1 MMDLFATHTW
11 VLAQEGS
18 EAAVNVIENALQL
31 TQSTIESWNDTW
43 AQTITPS
50 SALWVTIVDFSR
62 GLLALTFLYMF
73 IRFGSEVM
81 KSRYIGTVVEL
92 FTFPLIVLLFL
103 GGDGRLLSNII
114 LFIRSLGYTLVTGL
128 LNQQL
133 LGYTLEGAV
142 KQFGLNNLGVQRIKQ
157 LYAECEGL
165 VGDPF
170 QQCWNSKGP
179 EAQAIYDNLQ
189 AQNGDIDFGPLE
201 SFVTV
206 LSDFTIAGGIDSIG
220 DAVSGFRDG
229 GINGAFVSVIQ
240 DRFIPLIQS
249 VLYAVQWAFVN
260 LVEAALLIAAVLAPI
275 ALVLSILPVAG
286 RPIWAWAS
294 GFIGLMGLQIGYNL
308 IVGIVAVVLANTEG
322 GALEI
327 SQNLGFLMFISIFAP
342 ALVSGFSTWS
352 ATALYS
358 AISRRANGIA
368 STVTGGVSSAVRLA
382 AIRR

>member
-170 QQCWNSKGP
+170 QQCWNSKARKP
-179 EAQAIYDNLQ
+179 KQSTTISRHKTAI
-189 AQNGDIDFGPLE
+189 
-201 SFVTV
+201 ST
-206 LSDFTIAGGIDSIG
+206 
-220 DAVSGFRDG
+220 
-229 GINGAFVSVIQ
+229 
-240 DRFIPLIQS
+240 
-249 VLYAVQWAFVN
+249 
-260 LVEAALLIAAVLAPI
+260 LAPWKALYPCSPTSPSLGASI
-275 ALVLSILPVAG
+275 ALVMPSQASAMAASMARLS
-286 RPIWAWAS
+286 AS
-294 GFIGLMGLQIGYNL
+294 FR
-308 IVGIVAVVLANTEG
+308 
-322 GALEI
+322 
-327 SQNLGFLMFISIFAP
+327 
-342 ALVSGFSTWS
+342 
-352 ATALYS
+352 TAS
-358 AISRRANGIA
+358 FP
-368 STVTGGVSSAVRLA
+368 
-382 AIRR
+382 

>member
-1 MMDLFATHTW
+1 
-11 VLAQEGS
+11 
-18 EAAVNVIENALQL
+18 
-31 TQSTIESWNDTW
+31 
-43 AQTITPS
+43 
-50 SALWVTIVDFSR
+50 
-62 GLLALTFLYMF
+62 
-73 IRFGSEVM
+73 
-81 KSRYIGTVVEL
+81 VVEL

>member
-50 SALWVTIVDFSR
+50 SALWVDIVDFSR

-240 DRFIPLIQS
+240 DRLIPLIQS

-294 GFIGLMGLQIGYNL
+294 GIHWPDGIANWLQPHRRHCRRRSGQHRRGSPRNLPKPGLPHVHLNL
-308 IVGIVAVVLANTEG
+308 CTG
-322 GALEI
+322 
-327 SQNLGFLMFISIFAP
+327 
-342 ALVSGFSTWS
+342 SGFRVLPPGAPPPS
-352 ATALYS
+352 
-358 AISRRANGIA
+358 IPP
-368 STVTGGVSSAVRLA
+368 LA
-382 AIRR
+382 AVPMALHRP